1 MEDKL
6 ELLKERHAVRNY
18 TNQKIT
24 ENIVDELRN
33 VIDNCNKDGNLNIK
47 LMLDEP
53 KAFNTFMAHYG
64 HFNNVNNYVVLIG
77 KKAPDLEEKCGY
89 YGEKIVIKAQEL
101 GLNTCFVALTY
112 GKNKIPYKL
121 SNDEKIV
128 CSIAI
133 GYGVTNGVPHNI
145 KTFEEVSKS
154 VDNVPNWYKNGVEYA
169 LLAPTAV
176 NQQKFCFEL
185 LQGNRVRAL
194 AGNGFYTK
202 VDLGIVKYNFELGAG
217 KNNFT
222 WENNNLL

>member
-77 KKAPDLEEKCGY
+77 KKEPDLEEKCGY